1 MRQRQLVLF
10 LLQQVVNTKS
20 FSKPQEERYAPYLL
34 GPCVTKSG
42 PLLNKIKIML
52 ARNTKKERNGLYVVG
67 KFFFS
72 NHSQH
77 WAFSVEKFNSVIA
90 DLDLQ
95 IYLPLFVM
103 ALTKRHIET
112 FVLPLKL
119 LMKYLKSTLVVF
131 ICKRLGCKHHLALC
145 IERSKTF
152 ASPNT
157 GDWTL
162 SANNDN
168 IKTI

>member
-1 MRQRQLVLF
+1 MPASTVSFATSGKHKIIFKTSRRKICSLSIRAVRNKVRATIEQNQNCVGKEHKKREEWLICSGKILF
-10 LLQQVVNTKS
+10 QQS
-20 FSKPQEERYAPYLL
+20 FSTLSIQR
-34 GPCVTKSG
+34 
-42 PLLNKIKIML
+42 
-52 ARNTKKERNGLYVVG
+52 R
-67 KFFFS
+67 
-72 NHSQH
+72 
-77 WAFSVEKFNSVIA
+77 KFNSVIA